1 MSDKGY
7 HATLKIPFLTFWPSE
22 RSGVMYAMHKRPDPH
37 GYGSKMRGMKPIR
50 FQRGGTAQAA
60 TR

>member
-22 RSGVMYAMHKRPDPH
+22 RSGVLYANDKRAYAH
-37 GYGSKMRGMKPIR
+37 GRCRKMTGLRALRLSPS
-50 FQRGGTAQAA
+50 
-60 TR
+60 

>member
-22 RSGVMYAMHKRPDPH
+22 RSGVMYAMHKRPDSD
-37 GYGSKMRGMKPIR
+37 GCCRKMSGM
-50 FQRGGTAQAA
+50 
-60 TR
+60 